1 MKGGNIVVS
10 TVIGVFKESESAEKA
25 VKTLRDKGFNENE
38 ISIIARDEGKTVKR
52 DMEVGGDLG
61 GAENIGDGTA
71 WGGALGG
78 IAGLLA
84 GVGALAIPGI
94 GPIVAAGPLA
104 GALSGAVTGG
114 VAGGL
119 IDLGIPEE
127 RGQEYEQQLKSG
139 GILAVI
145 ETSEDKI
152 SEASQILRRN
162 GATDVESHGGEDN

>member
-1 MKGGNIVVS
+1 MS
-10 TVIGVFKESESAEKA
+10 TVIGVFRD
-25 VKTLRDKGFNENE
+25 VKTAEEAVRALRNKGFKDNE
-38 ISIIARDEGKTVKR
+38 ISIVAKDEQGKNRKR
-52 DMEVGGDLG
+52 DMEAGNEMGTDT
-61 GAENIGDGTA
+61 IGDGTA

-78 IAGLLA
+78 VAGLLA

-104 GALSGAVTGG
+104 GVLSGAVTGG

-127 RGQEYEQQLKSG
+127 RGRQYEQELKKG

-145 ETSEDKI
+145 ETSHDKVND
-152 SEASQILRRN
+152 ASSILRQN
-162 GATDVESHGGEDN
+162 GAKDVETHGGENN

>member
-1 MKGGNIVVS
+1 MS
-10 TVIGVFKESESAEKA
+10 TVIGVFKQTAAAEKA
-25 VKTLRDKGFNENE
+25 VKTLREKGFDENE

-61 GAENIGDGTA
+61 GSEDITDGTA

-78 IAGLLA
+78 LAGLLA

-104 GALSGAVTGG
+104 GVLSGAVTGG

-127 RGQEYEQQLKSG
+127 RGKEYEKQLKSG

-145 ETSEDKI
+145 ETSNEKVNDV
-152 SEASQILRRN
+152 SEILRRN
-162 GATDVESHGGEDN
+162 GAVDVESHGGEDF

>member
-1 MKGGNIVVS
+1 MA
-10 TVIGVFKESESAEKA
+10 TVIGVFNQTEAVEKA
-25 VKTLRDKGFNENE
+25 VKTLREKGFAENE
-38 ISIIARDEGKTVKR
+38 ISIVARDEGKTVKR
-52 DMEVGGDLG
+52 DMEVGGELG
-61 GAENIGDGTA
+61 GAENIADGTA

-127 RGQEYEQQLKSG
+127 RGREYEQELKKG

-145 ETSEDKI
+145 ETSDDKVDGAG
-152 SEASQILRRN
+152 EVLRQN
-162 GATDVESHGGEDN
+162 GARDVETHGGENR

>member
-1 MKGGNIVVS
+1 MS
-10 TVIGVFKESESAEKA
+10 TVIGVFNQMEAAEKA
-25 VKTLRDKGFNENE
+25 VKTLREKGFEENE
-38 ISIIARDEGKTVKR
+38 ISVVAKDEGKTVKR
-52 DMEVGGDLG
+52 DMEAGGELG
-61 GAENIGDGTA
+61 EAENIADGTA
-71 WGGALGG
+71 WGGAIGG
-78 IAGLLA
+78 VAGLLA

-127 RGQEYEQQLKSG
+127 RGREYEKQLKQG

-145 ETSEDKI
+145 ETSEDK
-152 SEASQILRRN
+152 ANDAADILRRN
-162 GATDVESHGGEDN
+162 GARDVESHGGENR